1 MRCAYPSRNQEPHQ
15 HAVSEAVD
23 RKDVFFYQADDD
35 NYIPRSVLLDLEPR
49 IVDTMFEMV
58 EIKEDVRATGPVSGS
73 AQ

>member
-1 MRCAYPSRNQEPHQ
+1 MLGILQE
-15 HAVSEAVD
+15 HASEGID

-58 EIKEDVRATGPVSGS
+58 EIKEDVRVTGPVSGS